1 MDGRVLVGN
10 REIFF
15 LRVTRGGERRR
26 GLTRVIREWK
36 VLVFVGLKVMEE
48 VSKFV
53 DLIEDYRKRKW
64 GFKGNEKC

>member
-1 MDGRVLVGN
+1 M
-10 REIFF
+10 
-15 LRVTRGGERRR
+15 TKGGERRR

>member
-1 MDGRVLVGN
+1 MDGRTDGFWWKILL

-53 DLIEDYRKRKW
+53 DLIEDYRKRK
-64 GFKGNEKC
+64 

>member
-1 MDGRVLVGN
+1 M
-10 REIFF
+10 
-15 LRVTRGGERRR
+15 
-26 GLTRVIREWK
+26 RVIREWK

-48 VSKFV
+48 VCKFV